1 MSSNRDGFGEDG
13 IHRVTGT
20 AFGPDGYDMVGCDKN
35 GCMRHGI
42 DAYRNE
48 MESFD

>member
-35 GCMRHGI
+35 GQCTFKRLRKATRL
-42 DAYRNE
+42 D
-48 MESFD
+48 S